1 MSTVETGHSLPI
13 CTSADPRFFPASD
26 CSWNLEFPVRPFDP
40 PRSASTCSSPGSF
53 LNPVLRLSTRIIETV
68 KINRRE
74 ERNRAATGLTAFHED
89 ETFRGRGIGS
99 LNRSADEKI
108 PAYA

>member
-1 MSTVETGHSLPI
+1 MSTVPCLAT
-13 CTSADPRFFPASD
+13 FFYH
-26 CSWNLEFPVRPFDP
+26 EEK
-40 PRSASTCSSPGSF
+40 
-53 LNPVLRLSTRIIETV
+53 LRLSSDSNSRSCSDVLYDEASVIIETV

-74 ERNRAATGLTAFHED
+74 GRNRAATGLTAFHED

>member
-1 MSTVETGHSLPI
+1 MLGRNI
-13 CTSADPRFFPASD
+13 RQ
-26 CSWNLEFPVRPFDP
+26 NYRG
-40 PRSASTCSSPGSF
+40 SP
-53 LNPVLRLSTRIIETV
+53 TRIIETV

-89 ETFRGRGIGS
+89 ETFGGRGIGS